1 MQPKKQDVEKQDVEK
16 VKSPDS
22 KPESGNGMIYPGIY
36 PRLSYDQR
44 VFHYADESR
53 DEEPHLMEFRLLQW
67 LNIIG
72 IQNDLARHEAAV
84 QESKNISSDT
94 MKELRT
100 TLHEYGT
107 SPGDGC
113 DLVAPS

>member
-1 MQPKKQDVEKQDVEK
+1 MSLEKQDVEQA
-16 VKSPDS
+16 KSPES

-36 PRLSYDQR
+36 PSMTYDQR
-44 VFHYADESR
+44 VFHYASDWR

-67 LNIIG
+67 LSIIE
-72 IQNDLARHEAAV
+72 IQNDLAKHEAAV
-84 QESKNISSDT
+84 QKSKNISSVN

-107 SPGDGC
+107 SPVT
-113 DLVAPS
+113 L

>member
-1 MQPKKQDVEKQDVEK
+1 MPPEKQDVEK
-16 VKSPDS
+16 AKSPESKQDDEKAKSPES

-36 PRLSYDQR
+36 PMMQYSQRL
-44 VFHYADESR
+44 VHYASESR

-84 QESKNISSDT
+84 QKSGDISSDK

-107 SPGDGC
+107 SPGT
-113 DLVAPS
+113 L